1 MELIFAS
8 SNTSKTKEI
17 KAILPE
23 GWTLKNLDSLN
34 LNIELQE
41 TGSTL
46 VENALQKARQLF
58 ELSGKACFADDSG
71 LEVDVLHGAPGV
83 YSARYAGPERNAQAN
98 MDKLLTEMSNATMRT
113 ARFLTVIA
121 YIDIDGRH
129 YLFDGKVEGRIAY
142 QQKGQHGFGYD
153 PLFIP
158 EGFDQTFGELPLE
171 IKFQLSHRTRAFEKF
186 LQHLLL
192 HQ

>member
-8 SNTSKTKEI
+8 SNASKTKEI
-17 KAILPE
+17 QAILPE
-23 GWTLKNLDSLN
+23 GWALKNLDSMN
-34 LNIELQE
+34 LDIELEE

-46 VENALQKARQLF
+46 VENALQKARQMF
-58 ELSGKACFADDSG
+58 ELTGKACFADDSG
-71 LEVDVLHGAPGV
+71 LEVDALHGAPGV

-121 YIDIDGRH
+121 YVDIDGHH

-142 QQKGQHGFGYD
+142 LQKGQHGFGYD

-171 IKFQLSHRTRAFEKF
+171 IKFQLSHRTRAIEKF

-192 HQ
+192 NQ